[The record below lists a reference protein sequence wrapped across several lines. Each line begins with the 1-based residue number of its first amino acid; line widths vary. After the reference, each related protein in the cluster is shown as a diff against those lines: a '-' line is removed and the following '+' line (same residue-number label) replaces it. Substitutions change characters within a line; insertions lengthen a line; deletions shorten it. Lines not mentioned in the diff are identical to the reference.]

1 MTEWGVFGV
10 IAAIVALFLTVGTP
24 IMKLNSTMVRLTE
37 AVTRLEKEQSRTRK
51 ELEEDLQKH
60 IAKNTESHTRIWAH
74 NKQQDAELKDHGTR
88 ITQLESK

>member
-51 ELEEDLQKH
+51 ELEEDLLKH
-60 IAKNTESHTRIWAH
+60 IAKNTESHTSIWAH

-88 ITQLESK
+88 ITILERK